1 MLRGKWQN
9 IRLGDDTRSL
19 YLDIGLIQSKRSTT
33 PLRVRG
39 KQSDLKVS
47 KRLEETSTKRGDM
60 NDR

>member
-1 MLRGKWQN
+1 MVRGKWQN
-9 IRLGDDTRSL
+9 RDWEMPLTVCILT
-19 YLDIGLIQSKRSTT
+19 LDSYTKRSTT

-47 KRLEETSTKRGDM
+47 KRLEETPTKRRDM